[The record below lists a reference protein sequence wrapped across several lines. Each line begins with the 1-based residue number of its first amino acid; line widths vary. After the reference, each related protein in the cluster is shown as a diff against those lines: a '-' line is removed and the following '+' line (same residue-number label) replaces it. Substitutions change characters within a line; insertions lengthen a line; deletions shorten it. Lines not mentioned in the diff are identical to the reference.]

1 MDRFV
6 PKELQVFICELF
18 EKIYSKS
25 YKEIGFKI
33 RTIRDYWVYLDLSNP
48 IHLQLDEIDLDL
60 PLNIH
65 VTDSADPAIQ
75 FMVHIFKEYGSVG
88 TCLEVTDFEE
98 SILRIIGSDL
108 IGTLKI
114 MEIRGHF
121 VKSALDSL
129 RDLAKNRLKNVISD
143 FHREMEKLEKV
154 INLTGDE

>member
-25 YKEIGFKI
+25 YKEVRFKI
-33 RTIRDYWVYLDLSNP
+33 STIRDYWVYLDLSNP
-48 IHLQLDEIDLDL
+48 IHLQLDEVDLDL

-65 VTDSADPAIQ
+65 VTDSADTSLK
-75 FMVHIFKEYGSVG
+75 FMVHIFKDGSVG

-114 MEIRGHF
+114 LEIRGHF
-121 VKSALDSL
+121 VKSTLDSL
-129 RDLAKNRLKNVISD
+129 RDLAKNKMENTISK
-143 FHREMEKLEKV
+143 FHKEMEKIEKV